1 MWRKN
6 RVKNSG
12 SSCRGVDLNR
22 NFGFHWAGKL
32 SYISITEKSS
42 EMIEDNNYE
51 IERARKSVEKLR
63 GKNIFMRKL
72 WSQKIIL
79 NKLWSFSKDTKKI
92 FNLVVNHFKQPQ
104 NLRVAGNLK
113 YKYLE
118 NTDLQAKV
126 TTKK

>member
-79 NKLWSFSKDTKKI
+79 NKLWSFSKDTKKTKETK
-92 FNLVVNHFKQPQ
+92 HTK
-104 NLRVAGNLK
+104 
-113 YKYLE
+113 
-118 NTDLQAKV
+118 D
-126 TTKK
+126 TKKTQILWLAHANLLVLL